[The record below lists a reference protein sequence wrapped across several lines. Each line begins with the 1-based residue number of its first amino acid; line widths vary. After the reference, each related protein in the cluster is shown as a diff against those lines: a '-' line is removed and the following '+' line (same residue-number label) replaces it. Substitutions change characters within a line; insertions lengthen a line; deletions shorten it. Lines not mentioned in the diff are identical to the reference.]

1 MTALALD
8 TNILLL
14 WIVGVATGRVLGKRL
29 KAYSDADLSILQT
42 CIEGHD
48 RLVVTPN
55 VWTEVSNV
63 WDFGIDGSARRTIQQ
78 VLSSAIQSSLE
89 ISKASREIAVD
100 PDFDRLGLADCAWLA
115 VLDQDTTLLTDD
127 VALCDTAVS
136 RGLKAVNFT
145 RLRDFN

>member
-14 WIVGVATGRVLGKRL
+14 WIVGAATGRVLGKRL
-29 KAYSDADLSILQT
+29 KSYCDDDLTILRS

-48 RLVVTPN
+48 RLIVTPN

-63 WDFGIDGSARRTIQQ
+63 WHWGIEGSARRTIQQ
-78 VLSSAIQSSLE
+78 TLLGAIPSSLE
-89 ISKASREIAVD
+89 ISKPSREVAAD
-100 PDFDRLGLADCAWLA
+100 PDFGRLDLADCAWLA
-115 VLDQDTTLLTDD
+115 VLDQDMTLLTDD

-136 RGLKAVNFT
+136 RGFEAVNFT
-145 RLRDFN
+145 RLRDFG

>member
-14 WIVGVATGRVLGKRL
+14 WLVGAATGRVLGKRL
-29 KAYSDADLSILQT
+29 KAYSEDDLAILQT

-63 WDFGIDGSARRTIQQ
+63 WHWGIEGSARRTIQQ
-78 VLSSAIQSSLE
+78 TLTDAIHSSLE
-89 ISKASREIAVD
+89 LSKGSSEIATD
-100 PDFDRLGLADCAWLA
+100 PDFGRLDLADCAWFA
-115 VLDQDTTLLTDD
+115 VLDQQTTLITDD
-127 VALCDTAVS
+127 VALCDTAIS

-145 RLRDFN
+145 RLRDFG